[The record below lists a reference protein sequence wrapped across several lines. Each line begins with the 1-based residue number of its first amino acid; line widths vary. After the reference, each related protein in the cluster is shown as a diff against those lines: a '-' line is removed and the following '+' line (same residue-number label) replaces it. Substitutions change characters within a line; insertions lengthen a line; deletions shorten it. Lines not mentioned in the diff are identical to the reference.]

1 MILFLIQMCKFIFLL
16 HYLCMCMVQNFN
28 LFYIKRKKHF
38 RNDGQEFG
46 ASVYQKVNENL
57 ETGVQLAWSA
67 GNNATTFGLGCVYS
81 IDSDTSLRV
90 NIFFCCNFSLK
101 F

>member
-1 MILFLIQMCKFIFLL
+1 M
-16 HYLCMCMVQNFN
+16 
-28 LFYIKRKKHF
+28 
-38 RNDGQEFG
+38 
-46 ASVYQKVNENL
+46 NENL

-90 NIFFCCNFSLK
+90 NILFVAIFHLNFGLKCCI
-101 F
+101 